1 MFLILVF
8 ERFSV
13 GDYDAGDGAL
23 EGQGKAPLLL
33 FFSLAAYLSRFFV
46 CRYRSNFEYESG
58 YNFRYVFLLAI
69 QCFSEKPHNV
79 TQMEQFTR
87 ECLEIESDVN
97 DLDHPLTSGDGRV
110 GADLD
115 SNIIVTGHL
124 GSSMEKVYDRAAKLV
139 KRTLDVEGVLVMDV
153 SQCEMMFESLSGN
166 ARSSGGSVV
175 GSGGGGAG
183 ETVGSVS
190 ITMHHGEPGM
200 EMTRRQLMVEEGRNL
215 MRFFDRFPEGRIS
228 EGIVPQSFKPFL
240 PTHVQYALSEL

>member
-1 MFLILVF
+1 
-8 ERFSV
+8 
-13 GDYDAGDGAL
+13 
-23 EGQGKAPLLL
+23 
-33 FFSLAAYLSRFFV
+33 
-46 CRYRSNFEYESG
+46 
-58 YNFRYVFLLAI
+58 
-69 QCFSEKPHNV
+69 
-79 TQMEQFTR
+79 MEQFSR

-97 DLDHPLTSGDGRV
+97 DLDRPLVSGDAGGDGGRV

-115 SNIIVTGHL
+115 SNITVTGHL

-166 ARSSGGSVV
+166 GRSSGGSVV
-175 GSGGGGAG
+175 GRGGGGGGGGG

-240 PTHVQYALSEL
+240 PTHVQYALSEW

>member
-1 MFLILVF
+1 MREMELWRDKVKHFF
-8 ERFSV
+8 FS
-13 GDYDAGDGAL
+13 
-23 EGQGKAPLLL
+23 
-33 FFSLAAYLSRFFV
+33 SLAAYLIRFFD
-46 CRYRSNFEYESG
+46 RPYRSNFEYESG
-58 YNFRYVFLLAI
+58 YNFRYVFPI
-69 QCFSEKPHNV
+69 VKRFSEKPHNV
-79 TQMEQFTR
+79 SQMEQFSR

-97 DLDHPLTSGDGRV
+97 DLDHPLTSGDGGRV

-115 SNIIVTGHL
+115 SNITVTGHL

-166 ARSSGGSVV
+166 GRSSGGSVV
-175 GSGGGGAG
+175 GSGGGGGGG

-240 PTHVQYALSEL
+240 PTHVQYALSES